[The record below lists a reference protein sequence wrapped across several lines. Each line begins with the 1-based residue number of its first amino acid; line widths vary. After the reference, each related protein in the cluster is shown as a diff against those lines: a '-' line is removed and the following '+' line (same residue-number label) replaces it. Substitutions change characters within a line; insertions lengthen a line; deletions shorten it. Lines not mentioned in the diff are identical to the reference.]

1 METESTTNDTPPPA
15 PPPPRARPWS
25 VETRRWI
32 VIGLLALGM
41 FFVYQLREIL
51 PPIIFAF
58 LLAYLL
64 NPLVVLLQRR
74 ARLPRPLAL
83 AVLYLALVAL
93 LMGLVLWS
101 GPALF
106 RQVRATI
113 LGLDETLRHADAVL
127 HQMTW
132 LEALGIHAD
141 ANSLLKQFGAELRAL
156 AATMPRLVA
165 GAASGILSTV
175 LALVLSLY
183 LLLEAETIGRNIEH
197 AIPEEYREEWRNTKA
212 EFNRIWSSFLRGQ
225 VLLALIIGVIVTVVL
240 TILGVPNALL
250 LGLLAGF
257 LEVIPNL
264 GPILAMIPAVLI
276 ALLRGSTVWAIDPLP
291 FALLVVG
298 AYFVIQQL
306 ENHLIVPKVIG
317 SSVDLPPVVILI
329 GALAGASL
337 AGVLGIFLA
346 APMLAT
352 GRVVAKF
359 LLRKLLE
366 RPPSDP
372 VGQ

>member
-1 METESTTNDTPPPA
+1 MEAEPTTIETP

-25 VETRRWI
+25 IETRRWI
-32 VIGLLALGM
+32 IIGVVALGAAAA
-41 FFVYQLREIL
+41 YQLRDIL
-51 PPIIFAF
+51 PPIILAF

-64 NPLVVLLQRR
+64 NPLVLLLQRR

-83 AVLYLALVAL
+83 AILYLALSAL
-93 LMGLVLWS
+93 LIGAVVWS

-106 RQVRATI
+106 RQIRATI
-113 LGLDETLRHADAVL
+113 LGFDETLRHANDL
-127 HQMTW
+127 LRQMTW
-132 LEALGIHAD
+132 LEAVGIHAD
-141 ANSLLKQFGAELRAL
+141 ANSLMSQFGAELRAL
-156 AATMPRLVA
+156 ASTMPRVVA

-183 LLLEAETIGRNIEH
+183 LLLEAETIGRNIDN
-197 AIPEEYREEWRNTKA
+197 AIPVEYREEWRHLKA

-225 VLLALIIGVIVTVVL
+225 VILAIIIGVIVTLTL

-276 ALLRGSTVWAIDPLP
+276 ALLRGSTVWAIDPIV
-291 FALLVVG
+291 FALIVVG

-306 ENHLIVPKVIG
+306 ENHVIVPKVIG

-346 APMLAT
+346 APVLAT

-366 RPPSDP
+366 
-372 VGQ
+372 

>member
-1 METESTTNDTPPPA
+1 METEPTTNEETPPP
-15 PPPPRARPWS
+15 RERPWS
-25 VETRRWI
+25 AETRRWI
-32 VIGLLALGM
+32 IIGLVALGAALA
-41 FFVYQLREIL
+41 YELRDIL

-74 ARLPRPLAL
+74 ARCSRPLAL
-83 AVLYLALVAL
+83 AVIYLALLAL
-93 LMGLVLWS
+93 LCGAIVWS

-106 RQVRATI
+106 RQVRATTA
-113 LGLDETLRHADAVL
+113 GLDETLRHADAML
-127 HQMTW
+127 RQMTW
-132 LEALGIHAD
+132 LETFGIRADTYALL
-141 ANSLLKQFGAELRAL
+141 NQFGAELRAL
-156 AATMPRLVA
+156 IGALPRLAV
-165 GAASGILSTV
+165 GAAAGVFSAI
-175 LALVLSLY
+175 LALVLSFY
-183 LLLEAETIGRNIEH
+183 LLLEAETIGRNIDS
-197 AIPEEYREEWRNTKA
+197 AIPEEYRAEWQRIKT
-212 EFNRIWSSFLRGQ
+212 EFNHIWSNFLRGQ
-225 VLLALIIGVIVTVVL
+225 VILAIIIGVIVTLTL

-250 LGLLAGF
+250 LGLLAGVM
-257 LEVIPNL
+257 EVIPNL
-264 GPILAMIPAVLI
+264 GPILAMIPAVLL
-276 ALLRGSTVWAIDPLP
+276 ALLRGSTVWAIDPLV
-291 FALLVVG
+291 FALIVVG

-346 APMLAT
+346 APVLAT

-366 RPPSDP
+366 
-372 VGQ
+372 